1 VFLAYTTS
9 QPWSGPKPPGIYAY
23 DRDAAAKMGH
33 DRPFTLDLRRL
44 AAVPVTAEWFPD
56 LTAPHRGVVGQAPE
70 QVRMELEAATKDLF
84 RRRPEIIERLGSLWP
99 GRRR

>member
-1 VFLAYTTS
+1 MFLAYTTS

-44 AAVPVTAEWFPD
+44 AAVPVTAE
-56 LTAPHRGVVGQAPE
+56 
-70 QVRMELEAATKDLF
+70 
-84 RRRPEIIERLGSLWP
+84 
-99 GRRR
+99 